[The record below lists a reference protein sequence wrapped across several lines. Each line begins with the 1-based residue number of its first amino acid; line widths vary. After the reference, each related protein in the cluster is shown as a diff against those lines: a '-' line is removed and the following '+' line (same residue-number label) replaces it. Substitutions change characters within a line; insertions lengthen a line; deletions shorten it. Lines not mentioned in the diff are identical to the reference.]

1 MCMYSNYDLTR
12 EQIAQMKEEVYSYGK
27 IKRKAFESIR
37 SMSSE
42 LPDYVLDWA
51 RESMPKTMFY
61 IKLKR
66 GSYDA
71 YCEACGMK
79 VHLTRARSSR
89 IIECPACGATVQLHD
104 GAKSPNGAGYYMA
117 CAYLDRDGGDFTQRL
132 FECYKRCWRGGE
144 EVDVQYYFSEEERD
158 FLHEGTEFAF
168 HPISQGK
175 NAGKWI
181 LGFGRVHGQGWSG
194 WRLRDRE
201 INTYPYNLRAVLSGT
216 KYQYSALEIAAEHNL
231 VNPFYYFNA
240 YNDEPKLEILYKV
253 GLYRAAEE
261 ITEFSADDARRMM
274 RNVRSLK
281 DLGIESRAE
290 AAECSALTVE
300 ELIARKEVKAWKIE
314 EQDRA
319 AAIEFIRKVN
329 ARSGTDFYYDFI
341 SRKRWFQYYLTQKS
355 VYTEVK
361 DFNAD
366 YTDYISMC
374 SRCGAN
380 LNDTAVKMPHS
391 MKKAHDWA
399 MIEEKVQGKQ
409 AYNELVAAVYDS
421 IHTFTEWNDG
431 KLQVIMPRTA
441 REIVEEG
448 VRQNHCVGRYVE
460 RVAAGESVILFIR
473 RIDDPEKNFYTMEI
487 KKDMRR
493 CNIVQVRGE
502 KNAAATDEVNAFC
515 AKYKKWFN
523 KRKLNGYNGDTVT
536 VRYYK
541 AVHKKKD
548 GRYISGWDGRTVY
561 RIGDWIETDT
571 DTNPDNVAVKGIHIA
586 SLDFAVN
593 YGGCWNDAAI
603 LEVEANIHDIVVPD
617 AKDQVRARKIRV
629 LREVPR
635 QEWKKE
641 NPPME
646 QIAG

>member
-1 MCMYSNYDLTR
+1 MCMYSNYELTR
-12 EQIAQMKEEVYSYGK
+12 EQIAEMKEEAYNYGQ

-37 SMSSE
+37 SITSE
-42 LPDYVLDWA
+42 LPDYVLEWA
-51 RESMPKTMFY
+51 RERMTKTMFY

-71 YCEACGMK
+71 YCEACGEK

-104 GAKSPNGAGYYMA
+104 GAKSPNGGGYYMA
-117 CAYLDRDGGDFTQRL
+117 CSYLDRAGDDFTQRL
-132 FECYKRCWRGGE
+132 FSCYKRCWRTGE
-144 EVDVQYYFSEEERD
+144 EVAVQYYFSEEERG
-158 FLHEGTEFAF
+158 FLHDRTEFAF

-181 LGFGRVHGQGWSG
+181 LGYGRVHGQGWSG
-194 WRLRDRE
+194 WRLRDRK

-290 AAECSALTVE
+290 AEECSALTVE
-300 ELIARKEVKAWKIE
+300 ELVARKEVKVWKIE

-319 AAIEFIRKVN
+319 AAIEFITKVN
-329 ARSGTDFYYDFI
+329 AHSGTDFKYDFI

-355 VYTEVK
+355 DYAEVK
-361 DFNAD
+361 NFIAD

-380 LNDTAVKMPHS
+380 LNDTAVKMPYS

-399 MIEEKVQGKQ
+399 MVEEKVQEKQ
-409 AYNELVAAVYDS
+409 AYNDLVAAVYDS
-421 IHTFTEWNDG
+421 IHAFTEWNDG

-473 RIDDPEKNFYTMEI
+473 RKDDPEKNFYTMEI

-493 CNIVQVRGE
+493 CDIVQVRGE
-502 KNAAATDEVNAFC
+502 KNAEATEEIEIFC
-515 AKYKKWFN
+515 KKYKKWFN
-523 KRKLNGYNGDTVT
+523 KRKLNGYDGDTVT
-536 VRYYK
+536 VHYYK

-561 RIGDWIETDT
+561 RVGEWVETDT
-571 DTNPDNVAVKGIHIA
+571 DTNPDSVAVKGIHIA

-593 YGGCWNDAAI
+593 YGSCWNDVAI

-629 LREVPR
+629 LREVPAEEIISLR
-635 QEWKKE
+635 A
-641 NPPME
+641 
-646 QIAG
+646 AG

>member
-341 SRKRWFQYYLTQKS
+341 SCKRWFQYYLTQKS

-361 DFNAD
+361 DFIAD

-421 IHTFTEWNDG
+421 IHTFTEWDDG

-473 RIDDPEKNFYTMEI
+473 RKDDPEKNFYTMEI

-502 KNAAATDEVNAFC
+502 KNVAATDEVKAFC

-593 YGGCWNDAAI
+593 YGSCWNDVAI

-629 LREVPR
+629 LREVPAEEIISLR
-635 QEWKKE
+635 A
-641 NPPME
+641 
-646 QIAG
+646 AG

>member
-1 MCMYSNYDLTR
+1 MCMYSNYELTR
-12 EQIAQMKEEVYSYGK
+12 EQIAEMKEEAYNYGQ

-37 SMSSE
+37 SITSE
-42 LPDYVLDWA
+42 LPDYVLEWA
-51 RESMPKTMFY
+51 RERMTKTMFY

-71 YCEACGMK
+71 YCEACGEK

-181 LGFGRVHGQGWSG
+181 LGFGRVDGQGWSG

-290 AAECSALTVE
+290 AEECSALTVE
-300 ELIARKEVKAWKIE
+300 ELVARKEVKDWKIE

-319 AAIEFIRKVN
+319 AAIEFIAKIN
-329 ARSGTDFYYDFI
+329 KRSGTDFKYDFI

-355 VYTEVK
+355 DYAEVK
-361 DFNAD
+361 NFIAD

-380 LNDTAVKMPHS
+380 LNDTAVKMPYS

-399 MIEEKVQGKQ
+399 MVEEKVQEKQ
-409 AYNELVAAVYDS
+409 AYSDLVAAVYDS
-421 IHTFTEWNDG
+421 IHAFTEWDDG

-473 RIDDPEKNFYTMEI
+473 RKDDPEKNFYTMEI

-493 CNIVQVRGE
+493 CDIVQVRGE
-502 KNAAATDEVNAFC
+502 KNAEATEEIEIFC
-515 AKYKKWFN
+515 KKYKKWFN
-523 KRKLNGYNGDTVT
+523 KRKLNGYDGDTVT
-536 VRYYK
+536 VHYYK

-561 RIGDWIETDT
+561 RVGEWVETDT
-571 DTNPDNVAVKGIHIA
+571 DTNPDSVAVKGIHIA

-593 YGGCWNDAAI
+593 YGSCRNDVAI

-629 LREVPR
+629 LREVPAEEIISLR
-635 QEWKKE
+635 A
-641 NPPME
+641 
-646 QIAG
+646 AG

>member
-1 MCMYSNYDLTR
+1 MCMYSNYELTR
-12 EQIAQMKEEVYSYGK
+12 EQIAEMKEEAYNYGQ

-37 SMSSE
+37 SIPSE
-42 LPDYVLDWA
+42 LPDYVLEWA
-51 RESMPKTMFY
+51 RERMTKTMFY

-71 YCEACGMK
+71 YCEACGEK

-117 CAYLDRDGGDFTQRL
+117 CSYLDRAGDDFTQRL
-132 FECYKRCWRGGE
+132 FSCYKRCWRTGE
-144 EVDVQYYFSEEERD
+144 EVAVQYYFSEEERG
-158 FLHEGTEFAF
+158 FLHDRTEFAF

-181 LGFGRVHGQGWSG
+181 LGYGRVHGQGWSG
-194 WRLRDRE
+194 WRLRDRK

-290 AAECSALTVE
+290 AAACSALTVE
-300 ELIARKEVKAWKIE
+300 ELVARKEVKAWKIE

-319 AAIEFIRKVN
+319 AAIEFIKEVN
-329 ARSGTDFYYDFI
+329 HRSGTDFYYDFI

-355 VYTEVK
+355 DYAEVK
-361 DFNAD
+361 NFIAD

-380 LNDTAVKMPHS
+380 LNDTAVKMPYS

-399 MIEEKVQGKQ
+399 MVEEKVQEKQ
-409 AYNELVAAVYDS
+409 AYSDLVAAVYDS
-421 IHTFTEWNDG
+421 IHAFTEWNDG

-473 RIDDPEKNFYTMEI
+473 RKDDLEKNFYTMEI

-493 CNIVQVRGE
+493 CDIVQVRGE
-502 KNAAATDEVNAFC
+502 KNAEATEEIEAFC
-515 AKYKKWFN
+515 KKYKKWFN
-523 KRKLNGYNGDTVT
+523 KRKLNGYDGDTVT
-536 VRYYK
+536 VHYYK

-561 RIGDWIETDT
+561 RVGEWVETDT
-571 DTNPDNVAVKGIHIA
+571 DTNPDSVAVKGIHIA

-593 YGGCWNDAAI
+593 YGSCWNDVAI

-629 LREVPR
+629 LREVPAEEIISLR
-635 QEWKKE
+635 A
-641 NPPME
+641 
-646 QIAG
+646 AG